1 MKYKSMKITYVKFYY
16 EDCFFSVLNKKIIL
30 PNFLPPKLEHWGSKY
45 CIVIM
50 NNTWIIAI
58 KVQVS
63 KSFEFYFWFYLWFYH
78 SHKKQKDS
86 LDIQKI
92 LLSRWLHSKL
102 ISTLKF
108 LGNWKIM
115 FWVISQEQHN
125 IKTHEFTETNSYFY
139 SFTYEKNIFSG

>member
-1 MKYKSMKITYVKFYY
+1 M
-16 EDCFFSVLNKKIIL
+16 
-30 PNFLPPKLEHWGSKY
+30 
-45 CIVIM
+45 IM
-50 NNTWIIAI
+50 NNKWIIAI

-78 SHKKQKDS
+78 SHKKRKDS
-86 LDIQKI
+86 LEIQKR

-139 SFTYEKNIFSG
+139 SFTYEKNIFSGSFIWPVGRFFREFIGRQKSCGFNTKILSAWWRYKPGF